1 VWGVKQSFGLGAEDC
16 NETPIHMEG
25 HHANWKARSHVGDIG
40 PSRRAVGSHARE
52 RPRRTR
58 TRDKEGTHE
67 RHGCPS
73 GAACVYPS
81 AGWNGDRPSLV
92 FWSYG
97 AHNLSNQIGR
107 KRLLNNQVDG
117 AVART
122 CTGYDGKGCQ
132 GDLKPPTFID
142 VDLTPINSIVLERA
156 Q

>member
-1 VWGVKQSFGLGAEDC
+1 MRIAKLVRTFAAQALLIAPLMF
-16 NETPIHMEG
+16 TPVSA
-25 HHANWKARSHVGDIG
+25 HAAPDPG
-40 PSRRAVGSHARE
+40 
-52 RPRRTR
+52 
-58 TRDKEGTHE
+58 DKEGTHE

-73 GAACVYPS
+73 GAACVYPNAS
-81 AGWNGDRPSLV
+81 WNGDRPSLV

-97 AHNLSNQIGR
+97 AHNLSNQTGK

-132 GDLKPPTFID
+132 GNLLPPTFID